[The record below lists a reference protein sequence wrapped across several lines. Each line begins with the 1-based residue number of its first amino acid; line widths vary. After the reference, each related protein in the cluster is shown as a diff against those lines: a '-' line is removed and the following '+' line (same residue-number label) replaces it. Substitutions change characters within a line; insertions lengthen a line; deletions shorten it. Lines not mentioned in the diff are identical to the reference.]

1 MHNFGRGS
9 LCVLSIALLFAG
21 WALTGCD
28 SVSKSPSADS
38 GASGHES
45 AALITMD
52 NETFG
57 NYVKPD
63 GGVVLVDFWASWCGP
78 CLQLAPVI
86 SSIADEKQGI
96 ISVGKVDTDKNK
108 GLSQKYSIQFLP
120 TVILFKD
127 GKEVERFIG
136 VQGKNE
142 YLTAISKA
150 TGI

>member
-1 MHNFGRGS
+1 MCELS
-9 LCVLSIALLFAG
+9 SALLLCV
-21 WALTGCD
+21 WAVTGCD
-28 SVSKSPSADS
+28 SVSKSSNSDP

-45 AALITMD
+45 AALITLD
-52 NETFG
+52 KNTFG

-63 GGVVLVDFWASWCGP
+63 GGVVLVDFWATWCGP

-86 SSIADEKQGI
+86 SSIAEEQQGN

-108 GLSQKYSIQFLP
+108 ELSQQYSIQFLP

-136 VQGKNE
+136 VQSKND
-142 YLTAISKA
+142 YLSAISKV
-150 TGI
+150 TSI